1 MGALEFR
8 VVLTI
13 NFRLLSVLVILR
25 RERRRLITLSVTDH
39 SRRSSAFEAK
49 CIFEQ
54 GRPMVSA

>member
-39 SRRSSAFEAK
+39 SPSFVTRFRGQMHF
-49 CIFEQ
+49 
-54 GRPMVSA
+54 